1 MMLLRNENHM
11 LEIKN
16 ISLGKQIVC
25 VMLFMAG
32 MATCTVFASCKGQI
46 NTPEDTAG
54 TTVSDSS
61 KLYSLP
67 YEIDRPDAYFSL
79 PLELQEIS
87 GLSME
92 ISERFVWCVQDEKG
106 VVYKVD
112 LADGSISE
120 KIPFWKA
127 GDYEGVQQ
135 VGKAFYVVKSTGT
148 IYQIHN
154 LGESDQ
160 QVEKYN
166 TELEKAN
173 DVEGLTFDVKN
184 NRLLLACKGS
194 AHITS
199 DTVSLEK
206 AIYEFSLD
214 SFKLNTTP
222 AFLIHFEDVRG
233 LVKTTPTLKNFEKLS
248 EYFQPGETEFTFN
261 PSGISIHPLTGEIY
275 LLSATKKLMAVLSPE
290 GEMLYIEKMK
300 KKLHPQPE
308 GICFASDGTLYIS
321 NEGKD
326 GKAKLY
332 KYSMKK

>member
-1 MMLLRNENHM
+1 MMLLRTENHM

-92 ISERFVWCVQDEKG
+92 ISERFVWCVQDEKASFTKLTSQM
-106 VVYKVD
+106 VVSRRKF
-112 LADGSISE
+112 
-120 KIPFWKA
+120 PFGKP
-127 GDYEGVQQ
+127 VIM
-135 VGKAFYVVKSTGT
+135 KAFNRSGKRFMSLKAPEQFTRYTIWENPTSKLKSTT
-148 IYQIHN
+148 LN
-154 LGESDQ
+154 W
-160 QVEKYN
+160 
-166 TELEKAN
+166 EKAN